1 MTVTVYSKKSC
12 VQCTATYRALD
23 KQGIEYEVFD
33 VSTDDEALATVK
45 ELGYL
50 AAPVVVAGDDHWAGF
65 QPGKIMELAKKVA
78 QAA

>member
-1 MTVTVYSKKSC
+1 MTIFVYSKPSC

-50 AAPVVVAGDDHWAGF
+50 AAPVVVAGDDH
-65 QPGKIMELAKKVA
+65 
-78 QAA
+78 